1 LAKRGVPLRDAVAV
15 EGLKLTD
22 RSDIRF
28 GEKIVEMGDV
38 EPKDE

>member
-1 LAKRGVPLRDAVAV
+1 LATRGVPLRDAVAV
-15 EGLKLTD
+15 GGLKLTD

-28 GEKIVEMGDV
+28 GEKIVEIGEV